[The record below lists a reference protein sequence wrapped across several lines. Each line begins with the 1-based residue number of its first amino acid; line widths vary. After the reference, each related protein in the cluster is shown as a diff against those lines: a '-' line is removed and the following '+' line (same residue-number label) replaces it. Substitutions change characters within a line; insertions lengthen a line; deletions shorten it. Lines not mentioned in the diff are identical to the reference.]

1 MPVVAAVHTALNG
14 RVEMTLTSAIPVL
27 RVSDYPRAR
36 AFWTDTL
43 DFAIIE
49 EGGDPPR
56 FGIFRKDTATVF
68 VDAWH
73 GADAAP
79 SPGWR
84 AYFHVDDVDG
94 FAESL
99 DWPTTEGPTDTPYGM
114 RELVVIDPD
123 GTRLC
128 FGQDAR

>member
-1 MPVVAAVHTALNG
+1 
-14 RVEMTLTSAIPVL
+14 MTLTSAIPVL

-43 DFAIIE
+43 GFSIAE

-56 FGIFRKDTATVF
+56 FGIFRKDKATVF

-73 GADAAP
+73 GADTHP

-84 AYFHVDDVDG
+84 AYLHVDDVD
-94 FAESL
+94 ALAASL
-99 DWPTTEGPTDTPYGM
+99 DWPDTEGPTDAVYGM

-123 GTRLC
+123 GNRLC
-128 FGQDAR
+128 FGQDVS